1 MICIALKYEE
11 DAKKKWPKRLLPSR
25 TQPVNKIFI
34 KNAIEDNS
42 IYILDIYRSKSTVY
56 FYLFIAV
63 VGVLALVMISV
74 WPLWLQLLVW
84 WISFILLCIIV

>member
-1 MICIALKYEE
+1 MICIALKCEE

-34 KNAIEDNS
+34 KNTIEDNS

-56 FYLFIAV
+56 FYLLLAV
-63 VGVLALVMISV
+63 VGVLAFVMISV
-74 WPLWLQLLVW
+74 WPLWLQLSVW